1 MKPKILLTFIFT
13 LGILLSLG
21 GANVYACWCRKEP
34 ANLEEDFRNAVA
46 REVASSDFVFSGT
59 LVEANKNHLIFEVEN
74 SWKGDLKNKV
84 TFFYLPKNVAGDD
97 NREYFIDSCAYVFEA
112 GKSYLVYAK
121 VTLDG
126 LVESKCSR
134 TNFLDKAS
142 RDVDEL
148 NRRREKIIR

>member
-21 GANVYACWCRKEP
+21 GTNVYACCCRKEP
-34 ANLEEDFRNAVA
+34 TNLEEDFRNAVA
-46 REVASSDFVFSGT
+46 REVAASDFVFSGR
-59 LVEANKNHLIFEVEN
+59 LVEKKKNHLIFEVEN

-84 TFFYLPKNVAGDD
+84 TFFYIPKNAAGDD
-97 NREYFIDSCAYVFEA
+97 NREYFFDSCAFIFEA

-121 VTLDG
+121 VTLNG
-126 LVESKCSR
+126 LVESVCSR
-134 TNFLDKAS
+134 TNFVDKAS

-148 NRRREKIIR
+148 NRLRGR